1 MKKLKLKIEK
11 SGKNFCSKATKIL
24 DHNFS
29 FFPPKADSPLA
40 NIFHFSFHQSKSSG
54 FTLMEMVVAL
64 GIFSSIMLM
73 SIGALVSVQSA
84 QIRSSDAQVVQD
96 NIRFALELM
105 TKEIR
110 QGKEYKGYNGG
121 VFQLDC
127 SLGCNEMRFTKT
139 DPVLGD
145 IKIAYCIDAGRLIRS
160 FNIIDGQNCSAV
172 SAAVLTAEEATVEG
186 FLFYILGQDVLPIDG
201 QARVT
206 ITMRV
211 RAKSPSQKVE
221 TVMDLQTTIVQRL
234 REG

>member
-1 MKKLKLKIEK
+1 MKRVWK
-11 SGKNFCSKATKIL
+11 TKI
-24 DHNFS
+24 NKFG
-29 FFPPKADSPLA
+29 
-40 NIFHFSFHQSKSSG
+40 NETQESG

-110 QGKEYKGYNGG
+110 QGRKYEGYNGG
-121 VFQLDC
+121 ALQSDC
-127 SLGCNEMRFTKT
+127 SGGCDEIRFTRT
-139 DPVLGD
+139 DPALGD
-145 IKIAYCIDAGRLIRS
+145 VKTAYCMDAGRLIRF
-160 FNIIDGQNCSAV
+160 FNIIDGQNCSVA
-172 SAAVLTAEEATVEG
+172 SAAALTAKEAIVDG
-186 FLFYILGQDVLPIDG
+186 FLFYILGQDILPTDG

-206 ITMRV
+206 IAMRV
-211 RAKSPSQKVE
+211 RAQSLSQKAE

-234 REG
+234 RES